1 MMCHTGLQA
10 LCVRGCYEHVQDLGS
25 QGILSG
31 GGGETFHEHQLQEVL
46 QKVLSLSYA
55 FKLQTPLFQYKHY
68 TDLIKVRR

>member
-1 MMCHTGLQA
+1 MMCHAGLQA

-55 FKLQTPLFQYKHY
+55 LKLLC
-68 TDLIKVRR
+68 